1 MGARI
6 HHNLYCGH
14 STLPNTKHKWRRLI
28 PLPEEPSFVVQ
39 ESGEALTARL
49 GAKVMGSILTM
60 LEGNMCLRSDQKCP
74 KMRVKK
80 EEGRY
85 ISVDREIL
93 PHLGTSQSIP
103 DIDPSSKT
111 LP

>member
-1 MGARI
+1 
-6 HHNLYCGH
+6 
-14 STLPNTKHKWRRLI
+14 
-28 PLPEEPSFVVQ
+28 
-39 ESGEALTARL
+39 
-49 GAKVMGSILTM
+49 M